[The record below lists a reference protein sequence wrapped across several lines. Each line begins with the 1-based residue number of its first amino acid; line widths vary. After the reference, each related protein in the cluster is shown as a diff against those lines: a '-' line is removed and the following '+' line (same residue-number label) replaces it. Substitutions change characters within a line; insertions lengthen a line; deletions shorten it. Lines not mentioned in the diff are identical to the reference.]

1 MDVEIASHFSKR
13 SFDIGIAALVVLLAM
28 LFTLPEYVGLE
39 LTITMMATL
48 GGLVGMYVILITEVV
63 HRTAL
68 ALFGALVMLI
78 VLFSTGVLDPHDS
91 VDFVIGA
98 IDFNTIGLLLGMMVI
113 VGILEKLESSNT
125 LELRLQKFQKEMSG
139 S

>member
-1 MDVEIASHFSKR
+1 MDVEIASHFSMR
-13 SFDIGIAALVVLLAM
+13 GLVIGMVALVVLNAM

-48 GGLVGMYVILITEVV
+48 GVLIGMYVILITEVV

-78 VLFSTGVLDPHDS
+78 ILFSTGALDPHDS
-91 VDFVIGA
+91 VDFVI
-98 IDFNTIGLLLGMMVI
+98 V
-113 VGILEKLESSNT
+113 
-125 LELRLQKFQKEMSG
+125 R
-139 S
+139 